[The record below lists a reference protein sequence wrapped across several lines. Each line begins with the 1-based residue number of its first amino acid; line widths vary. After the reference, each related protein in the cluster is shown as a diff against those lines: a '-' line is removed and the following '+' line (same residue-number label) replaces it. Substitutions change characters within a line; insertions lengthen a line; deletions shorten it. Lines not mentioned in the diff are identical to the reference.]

1 MDEWMDGWTFTQSL
15 LRLLLSLPNC
25 FGHPKPDQTALNFG
39 CFNRE
44 KKYYLFCAVE
54 NNDYTCQNHETE
66 PHRVLF
72 PLPGVDSP
80 SVSAWFWSPSSTFR
94 QSFLVLFS
102 PIVYVYLFIHVGSQF
117 SEWGLNPCPLTVG
130 AQSRHHWTTSE
141 TPDSFFLMFVQ
152 HYRCCLCEGRSD
164 GNHSVTIFCFL
175 LIINICLPS
184 FIGCNICKQSTV
196 SHDEDFNLLL
206 HSEKL
211 QMSSSASLLFCFC
224 QCCKCAHDETNI
236 EQHFALVEMSQALS
250 VMQAGVKNS

>member
-1 MDEWMDGWTFTQSL
+1 MPNVSFSVAQKA
-15 LRLLLSLPNC
+15 LSTTLI
-25 FGHPKPDQTALNFG
+25 
-39 CFNRE
+39 R
-44 KKYYLFCAVE
+44 
-54 NNDYTCQNHETE
+54 
-66 PHRVLF
+66 
-72 PLPGVDSP
+72 
-80 SVSAWFWSPSSTFR
+80 
-94 QSFLVLFS
+94 LVLVTLQYLQIVFS
-102 PIVYVYLFIHVGSQF
+102 CAFFPYSLCLFIYSRGILVLWMGIEPMPPRSR
-117 SEWGLNPCPLTVG
+117 
-130 AQSRHHWTTSE
+130 QSRHHWTTSE

-184 FIGCNICKQSTV
+184 FIGCNICKQSTI

-250 VMQAGVKNS
+250 VM